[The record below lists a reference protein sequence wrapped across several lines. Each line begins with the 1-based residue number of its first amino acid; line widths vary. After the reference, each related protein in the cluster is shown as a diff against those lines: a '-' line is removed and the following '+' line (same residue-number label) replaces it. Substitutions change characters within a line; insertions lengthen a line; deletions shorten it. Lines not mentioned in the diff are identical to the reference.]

1 MLETLASGFGESLHK
16 VVFIGGATLSLYVT
30 DRSAPECH
38 PSGDIDGIV
47 GGSSMIEFLEFQ
59 QIIEKKGFKRMKLS
73 RPGAEQWM
81 YEGIKVRLM
90 PMNTEKIGFTNRWYE
105 EGVFH
110 ARTYRLPGGRPI
122 RIFMPAYFM
131 ASKIDA
137 FLNRGGTDLR
147 MSEDFQD
154 LVYLL
159 DNRQEILDDI
169 QQAFYEVR
177 SYIQQQFARFL
188 TLSHL
193 DEGIAYALPDS
204 FDEENILRIRQIM
217 EKIATP
223 KIASVRA

>member
-1 MLETLASGFGESLHK
+1 MLESLASGFGESLHK

-47 GGSSMIEFLEFQ
+47 GVSSMLEFLEFQ
-59 QIIEKKGFKRMKLS
+59 KIIEGKGFQRMKFA
-73 RPGAEQWM
+73 RPGAEQWI

-90 PMNTEKIGFTNRWYE
+90 PMNTEKLGFTNRWYE

-122 RIFMPAYFM
+122 RIFMPAYFL

-159 DNRQEILDDI
+159 DNREEILDDI
-169 QQAFYEVR
+169 HQAFYEVR
-177 SYIQQQFARFL
+177 SYIQRQFARFL
-188 TLSHL
+188 SLSNL
-193 DEGIAYALPDS
+193 DEGLAYALPDS
-204 FDEENILRIRQIM
+204 FDEENIFRIKSIM
-217 EKIATP
+217 EKIALP
-223 KIASVRA
+223 QAASVKA